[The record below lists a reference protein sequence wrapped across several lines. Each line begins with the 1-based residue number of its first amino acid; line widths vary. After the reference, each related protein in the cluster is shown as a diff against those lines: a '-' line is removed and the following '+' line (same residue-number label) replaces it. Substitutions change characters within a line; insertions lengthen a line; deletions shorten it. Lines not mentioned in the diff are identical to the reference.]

1 MQNGYKELRLYFTN
15 AQLVGTQN
23 DEKCPDFTYSAAM
36 VDLCNPSWLTHTCTI
51 VHVGLDSLHRQ
62 LLTGYT
68 TSSASLDNEVSCC

>member
-36 VDLCNPSWLTHTCTI
+36 VDLCNPSWLTHTCTCRPRPT
-51 VHVGLDSLHRQ
+51 HRQ